1 MKLGGDVPP
10 TMCFRILMSFEI
22 EVCSRQRLLIDN
34 ISYKYRK
41 MIRKSVSCFQ
51 DSRYLSQLPEAKNIL
66 GGMII
71 LERLQTVC
79 PFCPPSILS
88 ANDKYARVS
97 VVRPLTRRFKIIHL
111 HCINSTSYNSSMNS
125 NSSIIFFTPI
135 FSFNTNQIFHVTRLL
150 LPLDFHSLVLNWF
163 KAY

>member
-1 MKLGGDVPP
+1 MHDQKECFMFLGQPVFIIAARSKKHPRGHDN
-10 TMCFRILMSFEI
+10 FRASANCLSIL
-22 EVCSRQRLLIDN
+22 
-34 ISYKYRK
+34 
-41 MIRKSVSCFQ
+41 
-51 DSRYLSQLPEAKNIL
+51 
-66 GGMII
+66 
-71 LERLQTVC
+71 
-79 PFCPPSILS
+79 PPSILS

-111 HCINSTSYNSSMNS
+111 HCINSTSYNSS
-125 NSSIIFFTPI
+125 IIFLTPI